1 MKGLPMRCLSKNVS
15 NWLDLIELFP
25 MGQSFRRHSFGNC
38 RSVTH
43 TQSIAGL
50 ICRPAVST
58 SRRISRYGV
67 AAIEFAL
74 VAPFILFIIFGAVE
88 FARMMMVKQALTSA
102 AREGCRHATLATTL
116 ASEDSDTFVRQILIP
131 TVSNSHDSGIVK
143 INIVPSFSAK
153 PESGSVIVMAIEVD
167 CSDITWLPEMFL
179 CGAKIR
185 GSASM
190 SRE

>member
-1 MKGLPMRCLSKNVS
+1 VLLSFSNSTKVSGSSSFVRLKSVRRCLAV
-15 NWLDLIELFP
+15 LLRGRI
-25 MGQSFRRHSFGNC
+25 FRP
-38 RSVTH
+38 V
-43 TQSIAGL
+43 
-50 ICRPAVST
+50 VST

-116 ASEDSDTFVRQILIP
+116 ASEDSDTLVRQILKP

-143 INIVPSFSAK
+143 INIAPSFSAK
-153 PESGSVIVMAIEVD
+153 PDSGSVIVMAIEVD

-179 CGAKIR
+179 CGGKIR